1 MIKFPVWWK
10 GIYSRSWKTAGRIGW
25 FADRKQWKG
34 LAAFGKCESHV
45 TRTKSGKES
54 VETRYF
60 ITTLTDVEE
69 FARAVRSHWAIENN
83 LHWSLDVLFHDDDC
97 PVLDRNT
104 AENLA
109 IVRRIIYNRIKMQPD
124 YDTLAWGRRSC
135 MYDDDFRTKILF
147 SC

>member
-1 MIKFPVWWK
+1 MFPPLHLLHVYSETLVK
-10 GIYSRSWKTAGRIGW
+10 GHGRIEKRIYTLDTDIGW
-25 FADRKQWKG
+25 FADRKQRKG
-34 LAAFGKCESHV
+34 LAAFRKCESHV

-109 IVRRIIYNRIKMQPD
+109 IAISGSLNNSYTSSK
-124 YDTLAWGRRSC
+124 TL
-135 MYDDDFRTKILF
+135 
-147 SC
+147 